1 VKGREI
7 MNKVVLQNG
16 VQVPQLGLG
25 VFMADQGI
33 ETEKAVTWALD
44 ASYRH
49 IDTAA
54 LYGNEVSVGNAVKH
68 SGIPREDIFLTSKV
82 WNFDI
87 RKGTVKSAFEKS
99 LRNLQSDYIDLYL
112 LHWPVEGKEAAWKVL
127 EDLYD
132 QGLIK
137 AIGVSNFQPH
147 HLEEI
152 CRIARIQPMVNQI
165 ESHPLMNNQ
174 AVIDYCHHKKI
185 AVGAWSPLGG
195 PRLNLLSHPVLQTL
209 ARKYGKTEAQI
220 VLRWHIQ
227 RGLIVIPKSVHRE
240 RIVSNSEIFD
250 FTLDEEDMNQIQMIN
265 MNFRVGP
272 DPDNFDF

>member
-1 VKGREI
+1 

-25 VFMADQGI
+25 VFQADRGT
-33 ETEKAVTWALD
+33 ETEQAVTWALQ
-44 ASYRH
+44 AGYRH

-54 LYGNEVSVGNAVKH
+54 LYGNERSVGKAVQD
-68 SGIPREDIFLTSKV
+68 SGIPREEIFLTSKV
-82 WNFDI
+82 WNSDI
-87 RKGTVKSAFEKS
+87 RNGTVKSAFERS
-99 LRNLQSDYIDLYL
+99 LRNLQSGYIDLYL
-112 LHWPVEGKEAAWKVL
+112 LHWPVEGKEEAWKVL
-127 EDLYD
+127 ENLYD

-152 CRIARIQPMVNQI
+152 RRIARVQPMLNQI

-174 AVIDYCHHKKI
+174 AVIDYCYLAGI

-195 PRLNLLSHPVLQTL
+195 PQIHLLNHPTLQML
-209 ARKYGKTEAQI
+209 AQKYGKTEAQI

-227 RGLIVIPKSVHRE
+227 RGLIVIPKSVHQN
-240 RIVSNSEIFD
+240 RIISNGQIFD
-250 FTLDEEDMNQIQMIN
+250 FTLTEEDMELIQSLN
-265 MNFRVGP
+265 MNLRVGP
-272 DPDNFDF
+272 DPDNFNF